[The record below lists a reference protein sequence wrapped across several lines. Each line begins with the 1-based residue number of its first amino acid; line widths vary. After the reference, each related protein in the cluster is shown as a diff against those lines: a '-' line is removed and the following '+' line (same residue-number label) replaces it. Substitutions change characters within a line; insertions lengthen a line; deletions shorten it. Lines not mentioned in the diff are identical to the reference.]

1 MPRLLFLLN
10 TGGDRIV
17 DNRIY
22 SAQQPIQPVQT
33 SLFKPR
39 TAGTA
44 NSVGSFDQVLNQTLG
59 GVKFSQHASQRLQ
72 TRNINLSNDQMNQ
85 LKSAVDKAAQKGARE
100 SLILMNND
108 LALVVS
114 VTNRTVITAM
124 DGASIRDNVFTNID
138 SAVIV

>member
-1 MPRLLFLLN
+1 M
-10 TGGDRIV
+10 T
-17 DNRIY
+17 DNRVY
-22 SAQQPIQPVQT
+22 FPNQPIQPIQPSAV
-33 SLFKPR
+33 KPR
-39 TAGTA
+39 TAGMVNTL
-44 NSVGSFDQVLNQTLG
+44 GSFDQVLNQTLG
-59 GVKFSQHASQRLQ
+59 NVKFSQHATQRLQ

-124 DGASIRDNVFTNID
+124 DGSSIRDNVFTNID

>member
-1 MPRLLFLLN
+1 MA
-10 TGGDRIV
+10 
-17 DNRIY
+17 DNRVY
-22 SAQQPIQPVQT
+22 FSNQPIQQIQSPIV
-33 SLFKPR
+33 KPR
-39 TAGTA
+39 SDGMA
-44 NSVGSFDQVLNQTLG
+44 NTIGNFDQVLNQTMG

-72 TRNINLSNDQMNQ
+72 TRNINLSNEQMNQ

-124 DGASIRDNVFTNID
+124 DGSSIRDNVFTNID

>member
-1 MPRLLFLLN
+1 M
-10 TGGDRIV
+10 TG
-17 DNRIY
+17 
-22 SAQQPIQPVQT
+22 PV
-33 SLFKPR
+33 
-39 TAGTA
+39 
-44 NSVGSFDQVLNQTLG
+44 VH

-124 DGASIRDNVFTNID
+124 DGSSIRDNVFTNID

>member
-1 MPRLLFLLN
+1 MTN
-10 TGGDRIV
+10 
-17 DNRIY
+17 NRIY
-22 SAQQPIQPVQT
+22 SVNQPIQPVQSSVAKLRST
-33 SLFKPR
+33 GMTN
-39 TAGTA
+39 TA
-44 NSVGSFDQVLNQTLG
+44 GSFDQVLNQTLG

-124 DGASIRDNVFTNID
+124 DGSSIRDNVFTNID